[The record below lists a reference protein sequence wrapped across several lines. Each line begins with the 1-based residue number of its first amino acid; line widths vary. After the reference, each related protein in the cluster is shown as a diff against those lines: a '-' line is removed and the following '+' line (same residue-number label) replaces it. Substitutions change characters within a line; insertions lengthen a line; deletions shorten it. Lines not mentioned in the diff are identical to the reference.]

1 MQLFHDIYHYTI
13 LQCKRPY
20 NKTANLW
27 ERGKIDE
34 KHQHLQFY
42 SRVVVLY
49 GQIVEAL

>member
-1 MQLFHDIYHYTI
+1 VIYTTI
-13 LQCKRPY
+13 QYYSAREPY

-27 ERGKIDE
+27 ERGKIDD